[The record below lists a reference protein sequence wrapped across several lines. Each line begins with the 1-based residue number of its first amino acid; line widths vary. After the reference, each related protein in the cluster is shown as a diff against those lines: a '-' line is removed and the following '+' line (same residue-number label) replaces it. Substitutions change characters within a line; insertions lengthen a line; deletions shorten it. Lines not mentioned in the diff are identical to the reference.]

1 MLNDYERLSLG
12 GNGHDS
18 GSSWILTG
26 ILFFGLF
33 VLSPREDRL
42 HRRTAD
48 GAVGGWALRRCP
60 RRAQRGVH
68 HGNGDGER
76 AWETRAGAIPKRRPG
91 RYLPFFSGA
100 EPHRR
105 EGPGRGDSGSR
116 SAGGRVTT
124 QPCGV

>member
-1 MLNDYERLSLG
+1 MLDDYERLSLG

-18 GSSWILTG
+18 GSSRILTG

-33 VLSPREDRL
+33 ELSPRDDRF
-42 HRRTAD
+42 
-48 GAVGGWALRRCP
+48 RRCP
-60 RRAQRGVH
+60 RRAQRGVR
-68 HGNGDGER
+68 HGNGYGEP
-76 AWETRAGAIPKRRPG
+76 AWETRAGAIPKRRTG

-116 SAGGRVTT
+116 SAGGRVAT